1 MKSQNILLKRIHQP
15 MKWPLMLLRINCQK
29 IPLRPKV
36 HLSLGI
42 MEQQSEDHH
51 SLLRTLQHLSS
62 LGQQELKQQ
71 INLFN
76 LLQVQFKL
84 LKAKNRK
91 NFLNKKNQKK
101 MKKRKNLRYLL
112 DFLVFHQH
120 QVLSNLKVCLKLNH
134 NHQTVVCLE
143 SPPYQFLHWLEIR
156 NRNKVQ
162 TWCKTRQQ
170 KTNLTKSKLN
180 HN

>member
-1 MKSQNILLKRIHQP
+1 M
-15 MKWPLMLLRINCQK
+15 
-29 IPLRPKV
+29 
-36 HLSLGI
+36 G
-42 MEQQSEDHH
+42 QQSEDHH
-51 SLLRTLQHLSS
+51 SLLRILQHLPS

-71 INLFN
+71 VNFFN

-112 DFLVFHQH
+112 DFLEFHQH

-134 NHQTVVCLE
+134 NHHAVVCLE
-143 SPPYQFLHWLEIR
+143 RLPHQFL
-156 NRNKVQ
+156 Q
-162 TWCKTRQQ
+162 
-170 KTNLTKSKLN
+170 
-180 HN
+180 